1 MSLPK
6 LTALIGDS
14 IPLGDK
20 AEFVSLVKN
29 IKKVKKDEEPYI
41 VFLVID
47 LLREE
52 LYFKVDDKLTED
64 SKYDYY
70 YFGNNL
76 GSSRQYYLTR
86 DIDSLHYLLSNT
98 FNDFFLQLKN
108 NDMQNGKLAN
118 VLTKMQYK
126 NLIIL
131 GDKKGEG
138 KLAFDKFS
146 LVKKGKVDNI
156 ELDDNKNIMVDGK
169 KYNPEKFIRLFI
181 EDENKKNKFVL
192 VVPKVVLES
201 GKEIVL
207 SQHPEYLNL
216 VKIENNLGSSNNKKR
231 SKKDIVCHICKQR
244 KPDVSSSYSK
254 KFSRIGINKI
264 FETTTRNAAPLFK
277 EKNYNISYSMC
288 SDCYQK
294 LLIGE
299 KIILKQFR
307 SKIAGEDAFIIP
319 IGILQDFNYEFLN
332 LLKNDIDLA
341 FKSND
346 ARSWLKNIESERE
359 LSDIKNYAINFL
371 IYKTDGTSIKAL
383 ETIEDVP
390 IIRFERVMKA
400 LSDYTQK
407 LKPYTDN
414 ISIGSIYRL
423 IPVKVDKKGNQ
434 IDTGRVLS
442 FYKAILSGEKVN
454 SNVLFDY
461 VTEALEK
468 GLRQLSKSKI
478 DNYYNMGLTKF
489 KKGYE
494 DFFIRRI
501 VYGYIVLFKA
511 CQDLGVLD
519 QEIFEKSRKGEN
531 WLKDFKKEFKD
542 KEVNSTINKTEEY
555 LDKQGFNN
563 NARALFYLGI
573 LIYLVG
579 EAQYRKKHYKKPI
592 LKKIQFQGMN
602 KKDAYYLYTDVA
614 EKLIQYEKMSN
625 EYVEAYLCK
634 FHDYF
639 GKAEDD
645 KLFRNEKAN
654 VFYIMAGYSY
664 LVGRSSNKSDK
675 NEKEPSSN

>member
-6 LTALIGDS
+6 LTAMIGDS

-47 LLREE
+47 LLEEE
-52 LYFKVDDKLTED
+52 LYFKVDNRLTED

-70 YFGNNL
+70 YFGNNS
-76 GSSRQYYLTR
+76 GSSMQYYLTR
-86 DIDSLHYLLSNT
+86 ETKSLKYLLSST
-98 FNDFFLQLKN
+98 FNDLFLQLKKHN
-108 NDMQNGKLAN
+108 MQGGKLAEI
-118 VLTKMQYK
+118 LIKMQDK

-138 KLAFDKFS
+138 RLAFDKFS

-216 VKIENNLGSSNNKKR
+216 VKIENNLGSSNNKES

-264 FETTTRNAAPLFK
+264 FTTTTKNAAPLFK
-277 EKNYNISYSMC
+277 ENNYDISYSMC
-288 SDCYQK
+288 GDCYQK

-319 IGILQDFNYEFLN
+319 EGMLQKFDYKFLN
-332 LLKNDIDLA
+332 QLKSDVDLA
-341 FKSND
+341 FKNND
-346 ARSWLKNIESERE
+346 ARAWLKNIENEE
-359 LSDIKNYAINFL
+359 VLSDVKNYAINFI
-371 IYKTDGTSIKAL
+371 IYRTDGKSVTVL

-390 IIRFERVMKA
+390 VIRFERVMEA
-400 LSDYTQK
+400 LSDYTQR
-407 LKPYTDN
+407 LKPHTDN
-414 ISIGSIYRL
+414 ISIGTIYRL
-423 IPVKVDKKGNQ
+423 IPVKVDKKRNQ
-434 IDTGRVLS
+434 IDIGRVLS
-442 FYKAILSGEKVN
+442 LYKAILSGEKIN
-454 SNVLFDY
+454 PNVLFDY

-478 DNYYNMGLTKF
+478 DNYYNMGITRF
-489 KKGYE
+489 KKGHE

-501 VYGYIVLFKA
+501 VYGYIVLFKV
-511 CQDLGVLD
+511 CQELGVLEK
-519 QEIFEKSRKGEN
+519 EIFKESKEGKAILN
-531 WLKDFKKEFKD
+531 DFKTGVTDVD
-542 KEVNSTINKTEEY
+542 KTITDIEEH
-555 LDKQGFNN
+555 LENQGFDNK
-563 NARALFYLGI
+563 ARALFYLGV
-573 LIYLVG
+573 LINRVAM
-579 EAQYRKKHYKKPI
+579 AQYQKEHKKKPI
-592 LKKIQFQGMN
+592 LKKIQFQGMS
-602 KKDAYYLYTDVA
+602 KKDIYYLYADVV
-614 EKLIQYEKMSN
+614 EKLIQYERMNLSN
-625 EYVEAYLCK
+625 EAYIRR

-639 GKAEDD
+639 ESLNDD
-645 KLFRNEKAN
+645 KSFRNEKAN

-664 LVGRSSNKSDK
+664 LVGRSSNKFDNK
-675 NEKEPSSN
+675 EKEPSSN